1 MKKIG
6 VLLVCLLVV
15 CSFFAGCTNTNPP
28 SGESSSDVTAQQTA
42 SEQTV
47 ETTENGTEAIK
58 VALSTFSLAIP
69 WQIQTIDEL
78 QTAVDEYEGEI
89 EFNIA
94 NADGNTADQ
103 ITQLEN
109 FIDQKYDIILVDASS
124 ATGLNPTLATAKEA
138 GIVVISYN
146 CIVDDPSAVTSRVYV
161 DQKEWGKIMA
171 QFLVDEIGT
180 GNVVCLTGLSGN
192 QIAADRW
199 EGAQEVFAANPN
211 IKVLADAP
219 AEWEQSLAEE
229 KMQAWVT
236 AFPEIDGVWADGG
249 PSAVGVINVLE
260 KNNMDM
266 IPVSGEA
273 MHGMIKVWHDQI
285 ANGLTCCAPVCPV
298 YIGRIAF
305 NAGIKALNG
314 ETVPADVVIDIP
326 VMTNDN
332 IDEWYDADASD
343 EQFAFDKIT
352 QEEIDAYFN

>member
-6 VLLVCLLVV
+6 VVLVCLLVV
-15 CSFFAGCTNTNPP
+15 CSFLAGCAGTNAP
-28 SGESSSDVTAQQTA
+28 SGESGSSESAQQT
-42 SEQTV
+42 SSDQTT
-47 ETTENGTEAIK
+47 ETTGAAEPIK

-78 QTAVDEYEGEI
+78 QAAIDEYDGEI

-94 NADGNTADQ
+94 NADGKTADQ

-109 FIDQKYDIILVDASS
+109 FIDQDYDIILVDASS
-124 ATGLNPTLATAKEA
+124 ATGLNPTLKTAKEA

-146 CIVDDPSAVTSRVYV
+146 CIVDDPEVVTSRVYV

-171 QFLVDEIGT
+171 QFLVDKIGT

-199 EGAQEVFAANPN
+199 AGAQEVFAANPN

-236 AFPEIDGVWADGG
+236 AFPQIDGVWADGG

-273 MHGMIKVWHDQI
+273 MYGMIKVWHDKI
-285 ANGLTCCAPVCPV
+285 DSGLTCCAPVCPV

-305 NAGIKALNG
+305 NAGIRALNG
-314 ETVPADVVIDIP
+314 EAVPADVVIDIP

-332 IDEWYDADASD
+332 IDEWYNADASD